1 MNSQIVF
8 LKLLKYKLYPVAT
21 RSVGVYSLLS
31 VRFLREAMQWTS
43 T

>member
-21 RSVGVYSLLS
+21 RSVEVLFITVS
-31 VRFLREAMQWTS
+31 
-43 T
+43 